1 MFPADFD
8 HDAAVTFP
16 RITAAMCARGRVV
29 AEPRLSPDG
38 ATVAFAVTV
47 EGRGSIVVVPADG
60 GPELVITSSPASLPV
75 AAYGGGVFDW
85 LPGSDGLVYVGA
97 DGRLYRQSVAGG
109 PPQAIVADGPVAAP
123 AVSPNGLSVA
133 YVKDGR
139 DVAVASLAENP
150 PWPVRLSLGADFAL
164 DPTWSPDGLSVAWH
178 EWDVPAMPW
187 DDSRIVVAPADGTGK
202 PVPVPVSVPGSPEA
216 GAGSGAAVSQP
227 RFAPDGST
235 LSFLCDAGG
244 WLNLWAASPGGAD
257 PRPLLEEPAEHGGP
271 SWGPGERSYAWS
283 PDGRRVVFCRNEA
296 GFGRLCLLDIGSG
309 QVEELDR
316 GVYHGLSW
324 AGDRIAGIRSGA
336 RTPNQIVMLEWG
348 GGTAPAAQRVVARG
362 PVAGFEA
369 AGLVEP
375 EPVEWEG
382 DDLRGVGRTV
392 HGRLYRTSRPLEEL
406 RAGQPPPLLIWIH
419 GGPTGQNMVTFI
431 ARVAYFCDR
440 GFNVLQIDHRGS
452 TGWGR
457 AYAQVLRGEWGR
469 LDVTDAAAGME
480 AAAVNGWGSKN
491 RMAPIGA
498 SAGGF
503 TVLSLLALYPELCGA
518 GVDLYGVTDLFDL
531 DETTHRFEA
540 HYLRSI
546 VGPLPAAAE
555 RYRNRSPLALADRI
569 TAPLLVL
576 QGSADKV
583 VPKVQ
588 SDALVA
594 RLQARGTTV
603 EYHVYDGEGHG
614 WNRPDVVEDELHR
627 TWAFLHRHLVR
638 RRP

>member
-1 MFPADFD
+1 M
-8 HDAAVTFP
+8 TSP
-16 RITAAMCARGRVV
+16 RVTAAMCARGRVV

-38 ATVAFAVTV
+38 ARVAFAVTA
-47 EGRGSIVVVPADG
+47 EGRGSIVVVPAEG
-60 GPELVITSSPASLPV
+60 AAELVITSSPPSLPV

-85 LPGSDGLVYVGA
+85 LPGSDALVYVGA
-97 DGRLYRQSVAGG
+97 DGQLYCQSVAGG
-109 PPQAIVADGPVAAP
+109 PPRLIVADRPVAAP
-123 AVSPNGLSVA
+123 AVSPNGASVA

-139 DVAVASLAENP
+139 DVAVAPLAENP
-150 PWPVRLSLGADFAL
+150 PWPVRLSSGADFAL
-164 DPTWSPDGLSVAWH
+164 DPAWSPDGLSVAWH

-187 DDSRIVVAPADGTGK
+187 DDSRIVVAAADGTGK
-202 PVPVPVSVPGSPEA
+202 PVAVPVSTAVAGSPDVPD
-216 GAGSGAAVSQP
+216 GSGAAVSQP
-227 RFAPDGST
+227 RFAPDGSR

-244 WLNLWAASPGGAD
+244 WLNLWTASPGGAD
-257 PRPLLEEPAEHGGP
+257 PRPLLDEQAEHGGP

-283 PDGRRVVFCRNEA
+283 PDGRRIVFCRNEG
-296 GFGRLCLLDIGSG
+296 GFGRLGLLDIGSG
-309 QVEELDR
+309 QVEELDL

-324 AGDRIAGIRSGA
+324 VGERIAGIRSGA
-336 RTPNQIVMLEWG
+336 RTPNQIVVLEVG
-348 GGTAPAAQRVVARG
+348 GGTPAAPAPAGPTARRVVARG

-382 DDLRGVGRTV
+382 EDLPGVGRTV

-406 RAGQPPPLLIWIH
+406 PGGQPPPLLAWIH

-440 GFNVLQIDHRGS
+440 GFNVLQVDHRGS

-457 AYAQVLRGEWGR
+457 AYAQALRGEWGR

-480 AAAVNGWGSKN
+480 AAAVNGWGSRN

-503 TVLSLLALYPELCGA
+503 TVLLLLALYPELCGA

-540 HYLRSI
+540 HYLRSV
-546 VGPLPAAAE
+546 VGPLPAAAD
-555 RYRNRSPLALADRI
+555 RYRDRSPVAIADRI

-583 VPKVQ
+583 VPKAQ

-614 WNRPDVVEDELHR
+614 WSRPDVVEDELDR
-627 TWAFLHRHLVR
+627 TWAFLHRHVVR